1 MTCYERKAKLIL
13 NPETEA
19 HYAIAS
25 SYKGAK
31 FPHVH
36 DFYELLLIIKG
47 KQLLIINGKK
57 KLLTEASLTLIRT
70 QDIHYKEYLSDG
82 LHINVAF
89 SKETMNEL
97 LQYLGPGFPKEIL
110 LQSETPPSVI
120 LTHAEKKIIQTR
132 MESLNL
138 ININET
144 SSVKTNLRI
153 LLFELLTKYFIL
165 ATTQSDDMPPWL
177 AVILAEMK
185 QKNNFTRG
193 LPALLG
199 LADIGHEHLCRL
211 FKKHLNVT
219 PTEFINE
226 QRMNYALN
234 LLLHSDMEIV
244 DVSMESGF
252 SSLSHF
258 YHVFKKRFG
267 LTPAKYRK
275 QLLPIKPLGVKSI
288 LEES

>member
-1 MTCYERKAKLIL
+1 MTCYERKAKFIL

-36 DFYELLLIIKG
+36 DFYELLLIVKG

-57 KLLTEASLTLIRT
+57 TVLAEASLTLIRI
-70 QDIHYKEYLSDG
+70 QDIHYKEYLSEG

-89 SKETMNEL
+89 SKETMDEL
-97 LQYLGPGFPKEIL
+97 MQYLSAGFPKEML
-110 LQSETPPSVI
+110 LQSEIPPSVI

-144 SSVKTNLRI
+144 NSVKTNLRI
-153 LLFELLTKYFIL
+153 LLFELLTKYFTL
-165 ATTQSDDMPPWL
+165 ATAERDDVPSWL
-177 AVILAEMK
+177 VVILSEMK
-185 QKNNFTRG
+185 KKSNFTKG

-211 FKKHLNVT
+211 FKKHLNAT
-219 PTEFINE
+219 PTEYINE
-226 QRMNYALN
+226 QRINYALN
-234 LLLHSDMEIV
+234 LLLHTDMEIV
-244 DVSMESGF
+244 DVCMESGF

-258 YHVFKKRFG
+258 YHVFKERFG

-275 QLLPIKPLGVKSI
+275 QFIPIRSD
-288 LEES
+288 SN